1 MKELDQLKEQV
12 FSLKNTGENLKEILC
27 VVGGLPTMDG
37 NGNNTFPEKLR
48 VMEVLSDASNKM
60 EEIAE
65 LINASS
71 KIQVSGAKETT
82 DGVFISITDAA
93 VLKSLREASADY
105 RKVNEQ
111 LSTVLGELVKMLDLD
126 GSGVDAYL
134 LHYVADAM
142 ETFRQLSDLV
152 KDIKYTA

>member
-1 MKELDQLKEQV
+1 MKNLEKLNEQV

-65 LINASS
+65 LTDASS
-71 KIQVSGAKETT
+71 TIHTSKIETSG
-82 DGVFISITDAA
+82 GVFVNKTDAA
-93 VLKSLREASADY
+93 VLISLREASADY